1 MVVARGRKWELV
13 FNRYGV
19 SVWEDE
25 SKFWRWMN
33 NFTKM
38 QMYLV
43 PLNDTLKNGYSGKFH
58 VMPVLPQSKIIFQK
72 WDMAEENRIQTDM
85 GEKKDFK

>member
-38 QMYLV
+38 
-43 PLNDTLKNGYSGKFH
+43 
-58 VMPVLPQSKIIFQK
+58 
-72 WDMAEENRIQTDM
+72 
-85 GEKKDFK
+85 